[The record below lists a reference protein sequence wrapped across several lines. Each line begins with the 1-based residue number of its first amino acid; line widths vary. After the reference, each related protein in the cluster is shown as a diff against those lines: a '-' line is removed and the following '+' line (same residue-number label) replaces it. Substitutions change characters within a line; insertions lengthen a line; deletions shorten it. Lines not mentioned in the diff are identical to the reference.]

1 MQLLTSYVINQNPRH
16 GNGHNGN
23 IGSNT
28 DNKWKAATGGIAI
41 NNGHRMTPPMV
52 LLVQQTHNSPKRTHG
67 QRGIGLN
74 TTTGAIRPQ
83 QEQPC
88 VHAVA

>member
-1 MQLLTSYVINQNPRH
+1 MQLLTSYVINQNLRY

-41 NNGHRMTPPMV
+41 TNVLSNDTTNGV
-52 LLVQQTHNSPKRTHG
+52 VS
-67 QRGIGLN
+67 
-74 TTTGAIRPQ
+74 TTNPQ
-83 QEQPC
+83 
-88 VHAVA
+88 